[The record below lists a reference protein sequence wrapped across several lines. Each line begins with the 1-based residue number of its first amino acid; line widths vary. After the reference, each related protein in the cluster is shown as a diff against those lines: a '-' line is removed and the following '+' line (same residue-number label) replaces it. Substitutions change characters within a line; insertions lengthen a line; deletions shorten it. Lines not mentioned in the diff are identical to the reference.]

1 MAISYS
7 LEMATPLP
15 AGQVARE
22 LNDVGHAAGL
32 FDASVTPDLV
42 LGEGAATER
51 GTWIRVCDASLE
63 SWHPVIS
70 DLGFTP
76 TVWVTFRFKKQDMS
90 SQDDDMVRLVS
101 GLLERVPG
109 DAVLHFQFESIWLLR
124 RGTDLSLSEDD
135 DLWPAH
141 RLALVSQPYRRAT
154 HAFADE

>member
-15 AGQVARE
+15 AEQLGCE
-22 LNDVGHAAGL
+22 LISVGKAAGL

-51 GTWIRVCDASLE
+51 GTWTRVRDASPE
-63 SWHPVIS
+63 PWHPVIT

-76 TVWVTFRFKKQDMS
+76 TVSVTFRFKKQDLS
-90 SQDDDMVRLVS
+90 SQDDDMIRLVS
-101 GLLERVPG
+101 GLLERVHG

-135 DLWPAH
+135 DLWPSH
-141 RLALVSQPYRRAT
+141 RLALVFQPYVRAT
-154 HAFADE
+154 HTFSEE